1 MKWVMTNNK
10 KALLQEYHLTEQD
23 DNAKAIVKYNP
34 VHRSARISIGDKHRL
49 FFIESAGSLTGKY
62 IFKNEYGLEVGTM
75 SNDRWGKEGS
85 VIIES
90 KKFIYK
96 ILNNPLAEL
105 TIYDGNTNKPLISCG
120 LATGINGTSLSLSQ
134 QINNADSNYLLLGL
148 CWFLFLPVAKENIV
162 EYAA

>member
-10 KALLQEYHLTEQD
+10 RALFQEYQLTEQD
-23 DNAKAIVKYNP
+23 SIRATVKYNP
-34 VHRSARISIGDKHRL
+34 AHRSARITIGDKHRL

-62 IFKNEYGLEVGTM
+62 FFKNEYGLTVGMM
-75 SNDRWGKEGS
+75 SNDKWGKEGS
-85 VIIES
+85 VSIEA

-96 ILNNPLAEL
+96 INNNHLPEL
-105 TIYDGNTNKPLISCG
+105 TIYDGTTNKALVSCG

-134 QINNADSNYLLLGL
+134 PANKADSNYLLLGL
-148 CWFLFLPVAKENIV
+148 CWFLFLPVAKETLV